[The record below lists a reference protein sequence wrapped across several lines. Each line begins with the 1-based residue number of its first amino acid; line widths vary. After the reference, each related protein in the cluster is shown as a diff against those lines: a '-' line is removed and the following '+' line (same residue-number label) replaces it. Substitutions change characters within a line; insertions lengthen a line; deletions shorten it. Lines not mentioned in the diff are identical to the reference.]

1 MERNA
6 KMVQLN
12 LGRAELAITP
22 PLGVSMAGYYHDRRA
37 DDILDDLYARA
48 IVLQAGEMR
57 LAIVVCDLIHLER
70 GFILAVRAAIQEQTG
85 IPSENI
91 MICCTHT
98 HTGPMTN
105 AWPSAG
111 LYADEAYLQVLGRK
125 IADAVRLAN
134 QRQQPT
140 TLSVGHG
147 RVEGIAFN
155 RRYWM
160 KDGSV
165 RTNPQF
171 QDTAIVRRAGPED
184 PDLGVLLFH
193 GEDDKPQA
201 LISNYAIHPD
211 QVGGTAICADHEG
224 AEVRVLK
231 QVLGVNCAVL
241 VPNGCCGDI
250 NHFDFF
256 QPHAGQ
262 CSGPQMAAKNGQVLA
277 GEVIKQLPRMA
288 PVPVSSIHCGQTIVP
303 IDLRVPTSSEID
315 WAKEMAKKPLGEFDP
330 EGLDVVKAHRMLE
343 VTGMNRSQI
352 EAEVIACSLGDVA
365 IVGLPGEI
373 FVELGLEIKRRSPF
387 KHTLIFELCN
397 DNIGYVL
404 TPKAFDEGG
413 YESSSCIF
421 QPDSGMRLVEA
432 ALSLLQIKA

>member
-1 MERNA
+1 MTN
-6 KMVQLN
+6 LN
-12 LGRAELAITP
+12 MGRAELVITP
-22 PLGVSMAGYYHDRRA
+22 PLGVSLAGYYHDRRA
-37 DDILDDLYARA
+37 DDVLDDLFARA
-48 IVLQAGEMR
+48 VVLQAGETR

-70 GFILAVRAAIQEQTG
+70 SIIQTVRTSIYEQIG
-85 IPSENI
+85 IPPEKV

-111 LYADEAYLQVLGRK
+111 LFPDEAYLQVLARK
-125 IADAVRLAN
+125 IVDVVHLASLRL
-134 QRQQPT
+134 QPS
-140 TLSVGHG
+140 TLSAGHG
-147 RVEGIAFN
+147 QVEGIAFN

-171 QDTAIVRRAGPED
+171 QDPAILRRAGPED
-184 PDLGVLLFH
+184 PDLGILRFSA
-193 GEDDKPQA
+193 EDGRSLA

-211 QVGGTAICADHEG
+211 QISGSAISADHEG
-224 AEVRVLK
+224 VEVRVLK
-231 QVLGVNCAVL
+231 QILGADCAVL

-256 QPHAGQ
+256 RPHENQ
-262 CSGPQMAAKNGQVLA
+262 KSGPQMAAKNGQVLA
-277 GEVIKQLPRMA
+277 GEVIKQLPHLERIQI
-288 PVPVSSIHCGQTIVP
+288 SSIRAAQTIVP
-303 IDLRVPTSSEID
+303 LSLRVPTKQEIA
-315 WAKEMAKKPLGEFDP
+315 WAEKTAQKHMGEFNP

-343 VTGMNRSQI
+343 VAGMGLSQI
-352 EAEVIACSLGDVA
+352 EAEVMVFALGGVA
-365 IVGLPGEI
+365 VVGLPGEI

-404 TPKAFDEGG
+404 TQKAFDEGG

-421 QPDSGMRLVEA
+421 QEDSGARLVETS
-432 ALSLLQIKA
+432 LDLLQRLA